1 MEISKRGRKM
11 MRNVSE
17 WKKDFFLFNVKM
29 NKEKDGRELR

>member
-17 WKKDFFLFNVKM
+17 WKRDFLFNVKM